1 MTPRTILTTAAL
13 LTGLGLGATAV
24 AQSNVP
30 YPVQARQGQFTLMQL
45 NTGVLGNMVRGRQD
59 YDAGLA
65 QAAADNL
72 VTLSQLDQSF
82 HWPEGTDNASIEGTL
97 ALPAIWENLPG
108 VISRW
113 EDFGTEAAAM
123 AAVAGNGLDAVQAQ
137 IGALS
142 GTCTACHDD
151 FRANP

>member
-1 MTPRTILTTAAL
+1 
-13 LTGLGLGATAV
+13 
-24 AQSNVP
+24 
-30 YPVQARQGQFTLMQL
+30 
-45 NTGVLGNMVRGRQD
+45 
-59 YDAGLA
+59 
-65 QAAADNL
+65 
-72 VTLSQLDQSF
+72 
-82 HWPEGTDNASIEGTL
+82 
-97 ALPAIWENLPG
+97 